1 MSDLVSKPLKLLG
14 APITLLGSLFKS
26 DKPPA
31 PPPVTPMPDPADTA
45 EAKKRQA
52 AAMLGRSGRQSTI
65 LTDPS
70 SDKLGG

>member
-1 MSDLVSKPLKLLG
+1 MGDLVSKPLKLLT
-14 APITLLGSLFKS
+14 APITLLGSLFNS
-26 DKPPA
+26 KPPA

-52 AAMLGRSGRQSTI
+52 AALLGRTGRDSTI